1 MKSWLKKSCGAP
13 PRIFRMR
20 TLNFLAA
27 AILPALCIAP
37 VCQASTLIMTTV
49 TGFINFDSETLN
61 YYDPANGFVP
71 PGYRNSPGAQ
81 DSPTVKIVGGNEF
94 GFQDDANLDVTSFSS
109 NGFTFTD
116 TTVSGG
122 SNINLF
128 MTDTAFTGVALIS
141 STFSGLTYSISG
153 DVISVEIPAFNGFDG
168 QVFTA
173 SFDVSSTSAT
183 PEPSSLALLAIGAAG
198 LAGLYKLR
206 NKARPGRSRGR
217 LA

>member
-1 MKSWLKKSCGAP
+1 MKSL
-13 PRIFRMR
+13 R

-27 AILPALCIAP
+27 AILPALFLAP
-37 VCQASTLIMTTV
+37 VCHASTLIMTTV

-71 PGYRNSPGAQ
+71 PGYQNSPGAQ
-81 DSPTVKIVGGNEF
+81 DSPTVMIVGGNEF
-94 GFQDDANLDVTSFSS
+94 GFQDGANLDVTSFSS

-128 MTDTAFTGVALIS
+128 LTDTAFTGVSLIS
-141 STFSGLTYSISG
+141 STFSGLRYSISG
-153 DVISVEIPAFNGFDG
+153 DEISVEIPGFAGVDG

-173 SFDVSSTSAT
+173 SFDVTSASGT
-183 PEPSSLALLAIGAAG
+183 PEPSTFALLAIGAVG
-198 LAGLYKLR
+198 LAGLRKFR
-206 NKARPGRSRGR
+206 NKARLGRARKQ